1 MKQILIITS
10 IVVLSLGADKTSA
23 QTAQINSSNVA
34 VGQFEMNVAN
44 GSGVSHINV
53 NYSIASVLVSGKMK
67 LELSSPVAVLFHV
80 DISDASGQVVK
91 IWAPSSSSTY
101 YLDNLDISYLPADN
115 YYVNIHASSSS
126 AILYSIPF
134 TKNI

>member
-1 MKQILIITS
+1 MKQILIITT

-34 VGQFEMNVAN
+34 AGQFEMNVAN
-44 GSGVSHINV
+44 GGGVSHINV
-53 NYSIASVLVSGKMK
+53 NYSIASVQVSGKMK

-115 YYVNIHASSSS
+115 YYVNIHASNSS